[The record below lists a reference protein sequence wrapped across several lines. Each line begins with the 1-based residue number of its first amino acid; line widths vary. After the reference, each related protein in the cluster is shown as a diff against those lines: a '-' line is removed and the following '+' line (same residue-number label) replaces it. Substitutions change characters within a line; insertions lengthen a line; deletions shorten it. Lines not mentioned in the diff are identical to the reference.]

1 MLRHSRFGFLAIAFV
16 GPAILL
22 ATANSPSRE
31 ILLAGTISTLQD
43 SSGAEAVV
51 LWNELGRVRQSRS
64 DIDEAEQAFRRALEL
79 DERLGAPSKIET
91 AVVLNNLGSIAVAR
105 RDYAGAEK
113 WFRQSYALLSAH
125 YLLETPTA
133 GSVLSNLALDLQQQ
147 GRYAEA
153 KPFYERAF
161 AAFQAARQETGLAFA
176 KLLLNAGEL
185 GFETGDFRDAV
196 EKHRRAV
203 AIEDTLPSIPAYDH
217 AYALNRLA
225 LALGRMDG
233 LDEARALLQ
242 KAGDL
247 VADRATSAQSAKLRV
262 EIVNNL
268 SGVERRSGHLASAH
282 EHAQE
287 ALRLASRELA
297 ADDELWA
304 GLWNNFG
311 MIALAENDLRAA
323 KDYYEKS
330 AAAALEVSGSSSAR
344 YAAALSNLATIEAR
358 QGQHRRAQSLWKTAL
373 AIDEARLGPEHPQV
387 ASDLSNLA
395 TEAFYA
401 RKYHEAIGLY
411 QRAAAIQERSLG
423 EQNRQIAATWRSLA
437 IAYSSAKQYRDAQ
450 AAYARAIHAFEISAG
465 TGSLDLLDCLKRNA
479 DVLRK
484 LDRFA
489 EAEQTEV
496 RAMRI
501 EVENAIRAGK
511 QS

>member
-1 MLRHSRFGFLAIAFV
+1 MLWYSRFGFLAIAFIC
-16 GPAILL
+16 PAILL
-22 ATANSPSRE
+22 RAATPPSRE
-31 ILLAGTISTLQD
+31 ILSAGTISTLQD
-43 SSGAEAVV
+43 SSGTEAVAR
-51 LWNELGRVRQSRS
+51 WNELGRFRQSHS
-64 DIDEAEQAFRRALEL
+64 DIDEAEEAFRRALEL
-79 DERLGAPSKIET
+79 DQRLGAPSKIET

-113 WFRQSYALLSAH
+113 WFRQSYGLLSDRH
-125 YLLETPTA
+125 LLETPTA

-161 AAFQAARQETGLAFA
+161 AAFRAARQETGLEFA

-185 GFETGDFRDAV
+185 SFETGDFRDAV

-203 AIEDTLPSIPAYDH
+203 AIENALPSIPAYDH

-225 LALGRMDG
+225 LALGRTDG
-233 LDEARALLQ
+233 LEEARALLQ
-242 KAGDL
+242 KASDL
-247 VADRATSAQSAKLRV
+247 VADRAASAQSAKLRV

-268 SGVERRSGHLASAH
+268 SGVERRSGHLAGAH

-287 ALRLASRELA
+287 ALQLASHELA
-297 ADDELWA
+297 PDDALWA
-304 GLWNNFG
+304 GLWNNLG
-311 MIALAENDLRAA
+311 MIALAENNLRAA

-330 AAAALEVSGSSSAR
+330 AAAALEVSGGGSAR

-358 QGQHRRAQSLWKTAL
+358 QGHRGRAQSLWSTAL
-373 AIDEARLGPEHPQV
+373 AIDEAHLGPEHPQV

-395 TEAFYA
+395 AEAFYA

-423 EQNRQIAATWRSLA
+423 EQNRQMAATWRNLA
-437 IAYSSAKQYRDAQ
+437 IAYYSAKQYRDAQ

-465 TGSLDLLDCLKRNA
+465 AGSLDLLDCLKRNA

-496 RAMRI
+496 RATRI

>member
-1 MLRHSRFGFLAIAFV
+1 MPRHSRFGFLAIGFV
-16 GPAILL
+16 WPAILL
-22 ATANSPSRE
+22 GAATPPSRE
-31 ILLAGTISTLQD
+31 LLLAGTISTLQD
-43 SSGAEAVV
+43 SSGAGTVV
-51 LWNELGRVRQSRS
+51 LWNELGRFRQSRS

-79 DERLGAPSKIET
+79 DQRLGAPSKIET
-91 AVVLNNLGSIAVAR
+91 AVVLNNLGTVGVAR
-105 RDYAGAEK
+105 RDYAGAEA
-113 WFRQSYALLSAH
+113 WFRQSYALLSEH
-125 YLLETPTA
+125 HLLETPTA

-161 AAFQAARQETGLAFA
+161 AAFRAARQETGLEFA
-176 KLLLNAGEL
+176 KLLINAGEFS
-185 GFETGDFRDAV
+185 FETGDFRDAV

-203 AIEDTLPSIPAYDH
+203 AVEAALPFVAAYDR

-225 LALGRMDG
+225 LALGRTDG
-233 LDEARALLQ
+233 LEEARALLQ
-242 KAGDL
+242 KASDL
-247 VADRATSAQSAKLRV
+247 VANPAALEQSAKLRV

-268 SGVERRSGHLASAH
+268 SGAERRSGRLAAAH

-287 ALRLASRELA
+287 ALRLASHELA
-297 ADDELWA
+297 PVDPLWA

-330 AAAALEVSGSSSAR
+330 AAAALEISGRSSAR
-344 YAAALSNLATIEAR
+344 YAAALSNLGTIESR
-358 QGQHRRAQSLWKTAL
+358 QGRHGRAQSLWKTAL
-373 AIDEARLGPEHPQV
+373 AINEASLGPEHPQV

-395 TEAFYA
+395 AEAFYA
-401 RKYHEAIGLY
+401 KKYREAIGLY

-423 EQNRQIAATWRSLA
+423 EQNKQMAATWRNLA
-437 IAYSSAKQYRDAQ
+437 IAYYSAKQYRDAQ
-450 AAYARAIHAFEISAG
+450 VAYARAIHAFEISAG
-465 TGSLDLLDCLKRNA
+465 PGSLDLLDCLKRNA

-496 RAMRI
+496 RATRI

-511 QS
+511 QG